1 MNNPHTIYSYIRHA
15 CVTVFDIVVYK
26 YIAIQLK
33 SVKATPSHACISCMQ
48 DCNIA
53 ILHTIN
59 YTKIAIPAARSNFSQ
74 LAMHT

>member
-1 MNNPHTIYSYIRHA
+1 MNNPHTIYSYICHA

-33 SVKATPSHACISCMQ
+33 SVKATPSHALVV
-48 DCNIA
+48 CNIA